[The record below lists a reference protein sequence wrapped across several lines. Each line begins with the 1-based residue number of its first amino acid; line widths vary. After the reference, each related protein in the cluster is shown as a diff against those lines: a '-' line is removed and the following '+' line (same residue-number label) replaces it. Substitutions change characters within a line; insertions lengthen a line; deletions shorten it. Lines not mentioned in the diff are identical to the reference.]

1 MVPNDCKP
9 DLKHVK
15 KVYSCDLMTFAK
27 AYTAKQ
33 AMVVDICIKETES
46 RDFNSE
52 GLHGISGFSDLIK
65 DVKMVFDRDDEKAG
79 ISVNVCE
86 DSTLSLVRWNCTS
99 GIYQL
104 HLSHMMPTLSSFDLT
119 PSLGI
124 SKCQRRVPKKKK

>member
-1 MVPNDCKP
+1 SDLEGVKCTDCGLNVYKQCYNMVPNDCKP

-86 DSTLSLVRWNCTS
+86 DSTLSLVC
-99 GIYQL
+99 
-104 HLSHMMPTLSSFDLT
+104 
-119 PSLGI
+119 
-124 SKCQRRVPKKKK
+124 